1 MKKSYFYIDNFSK
14 RAKALRSE
22 FDKKFEDPRRA
33 SSERFVWDYW
43 NIPDQYALLRTP
55 AYHYFSKKLYEAWHK
70 ELVHWGRENLGC
82 HDISPTWLSLYNES
96 CFQNLHAD
104 NPHGPWAFVYSLTP
118 WTKRKF
124 SGGETLLLK
133 DQVLDYW
140 SDFDSSQGFESEH
153 LLTKIPPK
161 FNRLVVFDP
170 RIPHGVSEVRGE
182 RDPRFSRLVLHGWFV
197 NPRPF
202 VVGSLSAE
210 MIKKD
215 LSSQL
220 QPLIHEVIGMAE
232 LNGVVS
238 LRLTIANSGTVKEV
252 KILTNSL
259 KVRSVEHSTNL
270 YLKRICA
277 ALLRLR
283 FPRRSGL
290 SRITL
295 PLNFEN

>member
-1 MKKSYFYIDNFSK
+1 MKKSYFHIDNFSK

-22 FDKKFEDPRRA
+22 FDKKFEDPRHA

-70 ELVHWGRENLGC
+70 ELVYWGRENLGC

-96 CFQNLHAD
+96 CFQSLHAD

-118 WTKRKF
+118 WNKRKF

-140 SDFDSSQGFESEH
+140 NGFNSGEGLETEH
-153 LLTKIPPK
+153 LMTKVPPK
-161 FNRLVVFDP
+161 FNRLLVFDP
-170 RIPHGVSEVRGE
+170 RIPHGVGEVRGE

-202 VVGSLSAE
+202 VEGAL
-210 MIKKD
+210 K
-215 LSSQL
+215 
-220 QPLIHEVIGMAE
+220 PAE
-232 LNGVVS
+232 LEKFFAKELAELFAKNPSLGFLSGCICLRLKVAANGKVAS
-238 LRLTIANSGTVKEV
+238 ISTLTDALRLTAGPNTLVPLK
-252 KILTNSL
+252 SL
-259 KVRSVEHSTNL
+259 LSSR
-270 YLKRICA
+270 LK
-277 ALLRLR
+277 ALC
-283 FPRRSGL
+283 FPKTRGL
-290 SRITL
+290 SQVTL
-295 PLNFEN
+295 PLNFQ